1 MDNRFRT
8 LIFLILT
15 SIFIIILTLTI
26 ISYFFISANSAPFI
40 LTFFVKYHV
49 FFMITI
55 AIFGLIFGSFSH
67 ILFSRDLEKNKEE
80 LSETINLL
88 MNLLN
93 YEDKKIINYL
103 RDNNGVSTQYELTKI
118 SGLTKLKVH
127 RSIEKLEKNN
137 ILRKEKLGKIN
148 KIYLSKKFKV

>member
-15 SIFIIILTLTI
+15 SIFILILTLTI
-26 ISYFFISANSAPFI
+26 VSFFFLSADSTPYI
-40 LTFFVKYHV
+40 LTIFVKYHV

-55 AIFGLIFGSFSH
+55 AIFGLIFGSVSH
-67 ILFSRDLEKNKEE
+67 ILFSRDLEKNKE
-80 LSETINLL
+80 LLTETINLL

-93 YEDKKIINYL
+93 YEEKKIINYL

-127 RSIEKLEKNN
+127 RSIDKLEKNS
-137 ILRKEKLGKIN
+137 ILKKEKLGKIN
-148 KIYLSKKFKV
+148 KIYLSKKFRV